1 MKEKICEWTF
11 EGDDKKIHVIKLDN
25 TNRKGIIY
33 LDNVLFG
40 KLPRQGLSNFE
51 YKFEVAGKK
60 CSFVYLVADLLN
72 FKAPRFAMDGKYV
85 NYDTLVYIPV
95 PKITIYGIF
104 SKIISLIFI
113 FASVITAFLK
123 FDKIDLIYIC
133 VECFLGVNVYT
144 LANLPMRRFCAFQ
157 EHFVRALFLIILLG
171 IQLFILFVIGYVF

>member
-104 SKIISLIFI
+104 STHRFGKQYFFCPRRTFKAFGIKLVKSKNKKNW
-113 FASVITAFLK
+113 FAVMI
-123 FDKIDLIYIC
+123 
-133 VECFLGVNVYT
+133 
-144 LANLPMRRFCAFQ
+144 
-157 EHFVRALFLIILLG
+157 
-171 IQLFILFVIGYVF
+171 